1 MACIHAYQI
10 LSRKKRSNHI
20 IQNKKRK
27 NNFEQIIQVNAIYS
41 NETCLEEIIFNVEF
55 DDNYKLEQ
63 FEEENIMQTIANIDN
78 FNVNDQITYNKQ

>member
-1 MACIHAYQI
+1 YCQE
-10 LSRKKRSNHI
+10 KNRSNHI

-78 FNVNDQITYNKQ
+78 FNVNDQITYNNNNRTFH